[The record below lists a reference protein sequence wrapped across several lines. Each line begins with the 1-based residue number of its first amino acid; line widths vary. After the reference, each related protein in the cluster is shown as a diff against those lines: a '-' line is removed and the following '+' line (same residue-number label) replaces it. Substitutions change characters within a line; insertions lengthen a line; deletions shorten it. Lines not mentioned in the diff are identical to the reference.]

1 MNARAA
7 TLAAAILAGGC
18 AVGPDYEAPARDAP
32 EQWDAATATAVAAP
46 GVPDLRWWQGFEDPL
61 LESLLNRAAAGNLD
75 LAAARLR
82 VQQARALRGVA
93 AAGLFPSVDAR
104 GDASR
109 YSLSENSGALESQ
122 LAGGGLIPKRDELY
136 QAGFDV
142 VWEIDVFGGT
152 RRAIEAADARIAAS
166 QETERAV
173 LMSVLAETARN
184 YAELRGEQRRLA
196 ITRQNS
202 AILRQTLEIVEGRF
216 RVGLAREIDV
226 ARARA
231 QAEVTDALIPLTR
244 GRIRAA
250 AYRLSVLVGEEPGA
264 LVEEL
269 LAEDRMPSPADRVPV
284 GLPSDLLL
292 RRPDVRAAERQ
303 FAAATADVGVAT
315 ADLFPRF
322 FLTGSGGFESSS
334 FSDLFDGDSQT
345 WNLGPAIRWPVFQ
358 GGRLRARQDF
368 AEAVAEEAAVRYEST
383 VLQALAETESALI
396 LYGEERRTY
405 ESLTEAAQASARAA
419 ELAER
424 LYEKGLGDFLT
435 VLDAQRRL
443 VEIQDQAVQ
452 SETRVLVRLIALYKA
467 LGGGWEAFDSAG

>member
-1 MNARAA
+1 MA
-7 TLAAAILAGGC
+7 TAMLVGGC
-18 AVGPDYEAPARDAP
+18 AVGPDYESPVPDGPDR
-32 EQWDAATATAVAAP
+32 WDAATETEVAAA
-46 GVPDLRWWQGFEDPL
+46 GVPDRLWWNGFEDPL
-61 LESLLNRAAAGNLD
+61 LDSLIDRAAAGNLD

-93 AAGLFPSVDAR
+93 AAGLFPGVDAR
-104 GDASR
+104 ADATR
-109 YSLSENSGALESQ
+109 YSLSENSGVLESE
-122 LAGGGLIPKRDELY
+122 LADGGLIPKRGELY

-166 QETERAV
+166 EEARRAV

-184 YAELRGEQRRLA
+184 YLELRGEQRRLA
-196 ITRQNS
+196 ITRRNS

-231 QAEVTDALIPLTR
+231 QAEVVDALVPLTR

-250 AYRLSVLVGEEPGA
+250 AYRLAVLVGEEPGT
-264 LVEEL
+264 LVQEL
-269 LAEDRMPSPADRVPV
+269 LAEDGMPAPADRVPV
-284 GLPSDLLL
+284 GLPSELLR

-303 FAAATADVGVAT
+303 YAAATADVGVAT

-334 FSDLFDGDSQT
+334 FSDLFDGDSET
-345 WNLGPAIRWPVFQ
+345 WSLGPAIRWPVFQ

-368 AEAVAEEAAVRYEST
+368 AEAVAEEAAVRYEAA
-383 VLQALAETESALI
+383 VLRALAETESALI

-405 ESLTEAAQASARAA
+405 ASLTKAAEASARAA
-419 ELAER
+419 DLAER

-467 LGGGWEAFDSAG
+467 LGGGWEAYEPPG

>member
-1 MNARAA
+1 MSWRRGLLLG
-7 TLAAAILAGGC
+7 LALLGGC
-18 AVGPDYEAPARDAP
+18 AVGPDYDPPEPLAP
-32 EQWDAATATAVAAP
+32 EGWDAADLSGVAS
-46 GVPDLRWWQGFEDPL
+46 VDTPDARWWEGFEDPVL
-61 LESLLNRAAAGNLD
+61 MALIERAASANLD

-82 VQQARALRGVA
+82 VQQARALRGIA
-93 AAGLFPSVDAR
+93 ASGLFPSVDAR
-104 GDASR
+104 AAGQR
-109 YSLSENSGALESQ
+109 YSLSENSGALESE

-142 VWEIDVFGGT
+142 VWELDVFGGT
-152 RRAIEAADARIAAS
+152 SRAIEAADARIGA
-166 QETERAV
+166 TEDERRAV
-173 LMSVLAETARN
+173 LLSVLAETARN

-196 ITRQNS
+196 ITRKNAS
-202 AILRQTLEIVEGRF
+202 ILGQTLEIVEGRF
-216 RVGLAREIDV
+216 RVGLSREIDV

-231 QAEVTDALIPLTR
+231 QAEVTEALIPLTR

-250 AYRLSVLVGEEPGA
+250 AYRLAVLVGEPPGA

-269 LAEDRMPSPADRVPV
+269 LAEVPMPGPADRVPV

-292 RRPDVRAAERQ
+292 RRPDIRFAERQ
-303 FAAATADVGVAT
+303 FAAATADVGVAK

-334 FSDLFDGDSQT
+334 FSDLFDGDSET
-345 WNLGPAIRWPVFQ
+345 WSLGPAIRWPVFQ

-368 AEAVAEEAAVRYEST
+368 AEAVAEEAAVRYEQT
-383 VLQALAETESALI
+383 VLQALSETESALI

-405 ESLTEAAQASARAA
+405 EGLQEAAAASERAA
-419 ELAER
+419 ILAER

-467 LGGGWEAFDSAG
+467 LGGGWETFESAR

>member
-1 MNARAA
+1 M
-7 TLAAAILAGGC
+7 LAGGC
-18 AVGPDYEAPARDAP
+18 AVGPDYEAPVPDGP
-32 EQWDAATATAVAAP
+32 EQWDAATEAAVAAP
-46 GVPDLRWWQGFEDPL
+46 GVPDLLWWQSFEDPL
-61 LESLLNRAAAGNLD
+61 LDALIDRAVAGNLD
-75 LAAARLR
+75 LAGARLR

-93 AAGLFPSVDAR
+93 AAGLFPGVDAR
-104 GDASR
+104 ADAAR
-109 YSLSENSGALESQ
+109 YSLSENSGVLESQ
-122 LAGGGLIPKRDELY
+122 LADGGLIPKRSELY

-142 VWEIDVFGGT
+142 FWEIDVFGGT

-166 QETERAV
+166 EEARRGV

-184 YAELRGEQRRLA
+184 YVELRGEQRRLA
-196 ITRQNS
+196 ITRKNS

-231 QAEVTDALIPLTR
+231 QAEVTDALVPLTR

-250 AYRLSVLVGEEPGA
+250 AYRLAVLVGEEPGR

-269 LAEDRMPSPADRVPV
+269 LAEDGMPAPAERVPV
-284 GLPSDLLL
+284 GLPSELLR

-303 FAAATADVGVAT
+303 YAAATADVGVAT

-322 FLTGSGGFESSS
+322 FLTGSAGLESSS
-334 FSDLFDGDSQT
+334 FSDLFDGDSET

-358 GGRLRARQDF
+358 GGRLRARRDF
-368 AEAVAEEAAVRYEST
+368 AEALAEEAAVRYEAT

-405 ESLTEAAQASARAA
+405 ASLNEAARASARAA

-467 LGGGWEAFDSAG
+467 LGGGWEVYEPPG